1 MGRLAFSVLLSWL
14 LLATSALAD
23 WEYTRWGMSPDE
35 VVASSNGK
43 ARRADPGRG
52 RMGEILPPGSGV
64 LAAAET
70 EISGVRLRIGFIF
83 RKGRLTNVQLSGRCS
98 ESESREIENQLRL
111 EYDEPTKTGVNTL
124 YRRFYWPRAG
134 VDLIPGLW
142 CRSKW
147 VQPPAQYQACMVRYD
162 LR

>member
-98 ESESREIENQLRL
+98 ESESR
-111 EYDEPTKTGVNTL
+111 
-124 YRRFYWPRAG
+124 
-134 VDLIPGLW
+134 
-142 CRSKW
+142 
-147 VQPPAQYQACMVRYD
+147 
-162 LR
+162 